1 MDTAQEVLAQLSRY
15 AELVIAGMLI
25 MFGGMIAILLLY
37 RLVASLVRPGGVF
50 ARVVKVAFGAIY
62 ALILVITILL
72 AAQRL
77 GYNVEGLA
85 GIAILLVIVAAV
97 IVFFLVPFL
106 PRLPFVPGDMVRI
119 RGVMGVVEA
128 ITAYQTVLRTFD
140 GQTVYLPS
148 ALVMAGDI
156 SNYSQIP
163 ERRVE
168 LSVEVNAADDL
179 ARAKALLLEIM
190 NSQETVMADPEPAV
204 FITGVEDGRAGLLA
218 LCWVANADW
227 FATRDALWLGV
238 SQAFA
243 AEPSVSL
250 APPRLSIGEETGRES
265 HPLS

>member
-1 MDTAQEVLAQLSRY
+1 MDAAQEVLSQVSKY
-15 AELVIAGMLI
+15 AELVITGMLI

-37 RLVASLVRPGGVF
+37 RLVTALIQPGGLF

-62 ALILVITILL
+62 ALILVITVLV
-72 AAQRL
+72 AAERL
-77 GYNVEGLA
+77 GYNVQGLA
-85 GIAILLVIVAAV
+85 GIAILLVIVGAV

-106 PRLPFVPGDMVRI
+106 PRLPFVPGDMVKI

-140 GQTVYLPS
+140 GQTIYMPS

-168 LSVEVNAADDL
+168 LTVEVNAGDDL
-179 ARAKALLLEIM
+179 ARAQELLLEIM
-190 NSQETVMADPEPAV
+190 RGQDTVLAEPEPAV
-204 FITGVEDGRAGLLA
+204 FITGIEDGRAA
-218 LCWVANADW
+218 LFAFCWVANADW
-227 FATRDALWLGV
+227 FGTRDALWLAV
-238 SQAFA
+238 SRAFA

-250 APPRLSIGEETGRES
+250 APPRLAVSQ
-265 HPLS
+265 

>member
-1 MDTAQEVLAQLSRY
+1 MSAAQEILSQLSRY
-15 AELVIAGMLI
+15 AELVITGMLI

-37 RLVASLVRPGGVF
+37 RLVASLVRPGGLF

-62 ALILVITILL
+62 ALILVVTVLL
-72 AAQRL
+72 AADRL
-77 GYNVEGLA
+77 GYSVEGLG
-85 GIAILLVIVAAV
+85 GIAILLVIVGAV

-106 PRLPFVPGDMVRI
+106 PRLPFVPGDMVKI

-168 LSVEVNAADDL
+168 LSVEVNATDDL
-179 ARAKALLLEIM
+179 TRAKALLLEIM
-190 NSQETVMADPEPAV
+190 SSQDTVMAEPAPAV
-204 FITGVEDGRAGLLA
+204 FITGIEDGRAGLFA
-218 LCWVANADW
+218 FCWVANADW

-243 AEPSVSL
+243 AEPSVAL
-250 APPRLSIGEETGRES
+250 APPRLSVS
-265 HPLS
+265 Q

>member
-1 MDTAQEVLAQLSRY
+1 MDTAKLLLSQLSQY
-15 AELVIAGMLI
+15 AELVITGMLV

-37 RLVASLVRPGGVF
+37 RLVTALIQPGGVF
-50 ARVVKVAFGAIY
+50 ARVVKVAFGGIY
-62 ALILVITILL
+62 ALILVITVLL

-85 GIAILLVIVAAV
+85 GIAILVVIVGAV

-106 PRLPFVPGDMVRI
+106 PRLPFMPGDTVRI
-119 RGVMGVVEA
+119 RGIMGVVEA

-140 GQTVYLPS
+140 GQTVYMPS

-156 SNYSQIP
+156 SNYSQTP

-168 LSVEVNAADDL
+168 LTVEVNAGDDL
-179 ARAKALLLEIM
+179 ARARELLLAIM
-190 NSQETVMADPEPAV
+190 QDQERVLAEPEPAV
-204 FITGVEDGRAGLLA
+204 FITGIEDGRAALLA

-227 FATRDALWLGV
+227 FGTRDALWLAV
-238 SQAFA
+238 SRAFA

-250 APPRLSIGEETGRES
+250 APPRLAVSQ
-265 HPLS
+265 